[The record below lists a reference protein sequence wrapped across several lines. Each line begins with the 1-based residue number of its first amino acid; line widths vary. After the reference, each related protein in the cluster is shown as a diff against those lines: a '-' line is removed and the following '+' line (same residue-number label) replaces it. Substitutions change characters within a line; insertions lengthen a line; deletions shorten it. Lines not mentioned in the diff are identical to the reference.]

1 VSRNNIIDGTLVLV
15 TLLGAWA
22 VLRAAE
28 TGRLR
33 WLLLCAVLVGLGFNV
48 KMLEAYLVVP
58 AFGLLYLVAAPRRW
72 TTRTWH
78 LGVAT
83 LVLLVVSFSW
93 AMAVDLTPASA
104 RPYVGSSGTN
114 SEINLALGYNGLERL
129 TGRLRLFA
137 RDPRPTPRTAS
148 TAPDTHAAG
157 GTSSNG
163 PGGGTGN
170 AAEGAAA
177 RGFTRGETGNPGPL
191 RLFNSALG
199 GQVSWLLP
207 LALLG
212 LIAAAWRTRVR
223 FPLDRRQ
230 HALVLWGT
238 WLLVQAAFFSIAGFF
253 HTYYM
258 VMIAPSIAAL
268 AGIGLVALWRDY
280 RSSGWRG
287 WALPLALLVTAGV
300 QAYLLSSYP
309 GWSSW
314 LTPLVVG
321 FCVVAAIALAAR
333 RLGGRVSGRVA
344 LGAAALGTVGLL
356 AAPTT
361 WAADTLLNT
370 RGGGIPTAGP
380 PPQNGGDRFPGAA
393 RTQSGR
399 RGVGGFDGRGFA
411 VFGGFGG
418 RDDVGASTPLVQYL
432 EAHRGQTRY
441 LLATLNA
448 MTAAPI
454 ILATGQPVMAL
465 GGFSGADR
473 IVTPSALSR
482 LVSDG
487 TVRFFLLNSFS
498 PRAVNLDALP
508 PQIRAFIGQR
518 GGRDFGGFG
527 GFGGGQ
533 NGDLAQW
540 VSANCAVVPS
550 SLWQPATTQSPGGA
564 GSPSTGARGSGTG
577 GFGFFGPGGGGE
589 QLYDCTRRPSGHA
602 QASRSTTS
610 SAPSAPRVPAT
621 PPQALPGQ
629 GTAAPSQ
636 SRPALRGQL
645 VSIPGGTIT
654 VQSFQ
659 GAQSL
664 PTTTS
669 TRYYLATPAS
679 SSALAV
685 GQHVAVAPAFGASS
699 GSTAAS
705 VTIAPR
711 VDLYVSVRRL
721 GARGNGST
729 FGGGGF
735 GGFGG
740 SGTGGPGN
748 GGSRGFGNGRTTL
761 TGAITALSDQTLTL
775 RVTDGTT
782 HTLALTTSTTVYR
795 VVAATS
801 TQLQAGSFV
810 TVSAATVAGRRVAT
824 DVVSTTTAGT
834 MASIVSSAG
843 TTTGPTF

>member
-1 VSRNNIIDGTLVLV
+1 MLQSWHNFFFNAFDPGGFVTIDKPPLGFWLQVASAKVFGFSGLSLMLPQALAGVLSVAVLYHLVSRSFGAVAGLLAALALAVMPVSVAASRNNIVDGTLVLV

-28 TGRLR
+28 TSRLR

-58 AFGLLYLVAAPRRW
+58 AFGLLYLVAVPHRW
-72 TTRTWH
+72 TTRSWH

-93 AMAVDLTPASA
+93 AVAVDLTPAHA

-114 SEINLALGYNGLERL
+114 SAVNLALGYNGLQRL
-129 TGRLRLFA
+129 TGHLRLFA
-137 RDPRPTPRTAS
+137 GGRRPTLRSAS
-148 TAPDTHAAG
+148 AAPDIHSAAG
-157 GTSSNG
+157 TNSTG

-170 AAEGAAA
+170 AAEGPAA
-177 RGFTRGETGNPGPL
+177 RGVTRGETGYPGPL

-230 HALVLWGT
+230 HALILWGA
-238 WLLVQAAFFSIAGFF
+238 WLLVQAAFFSVAGFF

-258 VMIAPSIAAL
+258 VMMAPSIAAL

-287 WALPLALLVTAGV
+287 WALPLTLLVTAGV

-344 LGAAALGTVGLL
+344 LGAAALGTVGVL

-361 WAADTLLNT
+361 WAADTVLNT
-370 RGGGIPTAGP
+370 RGGGLPTAGP
-380 PPQNGGDRFPGAA
+380 PPQNGGRGILCIASATGCVRIPSQNGGDRFPGAA
-393 RTQSGR
+393 RAQSGR
-399 RGVGGFDGRGFA
+399 RG
-411 VFGGFGG
+411 FGGPEGA
-418 RDDVGASTPLVQYL
+418 GASTRLVQYL

-454 ILATGQPVMAL
+454 ILTTGQPVMAL

-473 IVTPSALSR
+473 IVTPSDLSR
-482 LVSDG
+482 LVADG

-498 PRAVNLDALP
+498 PRTMNLDALP
-508 PQIRAFIGQR
+508 PQIRALIGER
-518 GGRDFGGFG
+518 GGRGFG
-527 GFGGGQ
+527 SFGGGQ
-533 NGDLAQW
+533 NGDLVQW

-550 SLWQPATTQSPGGA
+550 SLWQPATTRSPGGA
-564 GSPSTGARGSGTG
+564 GSPSTGARGSGPG

-589 QLYDCTRRPSGHA
+589 QLYDCARRPSGQA
-602 QASRSTTS
+602 QASSSTTS
-610 SAPSAPRVPAT
+610 SAPSTPSTHAT
-621 PPQALPGQ
+621 PLQVRQGQ
-629 GTAAPSQ
+629 GVAAPSQ
-636 SRPALRGQL
+636 SWPALRGQL
-645 VSIPGGTIT
+645 MSITGGTIT

-659 GAQSL
+659 GA
-664 PTTTS
+664 
-669 TRYYLATPAS
+669 
-679 SSALAV
+679 
-685 GQHVAVAPAFGASS
+685 
-699 GSTAAS
+699 
-705 VTIAPR
+705 
-711 VDLYVSVRRL
+711 
-721 GARGNGST
+721 
-729 FGGGGF
+729 
-735 GGFGG
+735 
-740 SGTGGPGN
+740 
-748 GGSRGFGNGRTTL
+748 
-761 TGAITALSDQTLTL
+761 
-775 RVTDGTT
+775 
-782 HTLALTTSTTVYR
+782 
-795 VVAATS
+795 
-801 TQLQAGSFV
+801 
-810 TVSAATVAGRRVAT
+810 
-824 DVVSTTTAGT
+824 
-834 MASIVSSAG
+834 
-843 TTTGPTF
+843 

>member
-1 VSRNNIIDGTLVLV
+1 MWERAGLALVLLVAGVLDFWQLNRVGYGNTYYAAAVKSMLQNWHNFFFNAFDPGGFVTIDKPPLGFWLQVASAKIFGFSGLSLMLPQALAGVLSVAVLYRLVSRSFGTVAGLLAALALAVMPVSVAASRNNIIDGTLVLV

-78 LGVAT
+78 LGLAT
-83 LVLLVVSFSW
+83 AVLLAVSFSW
-93 AMAVDLTPASA
+93 ALAVDLTPASA

-114 SEINLALGYNGLERL
+114 SEVNLALGYNGLERL
-129 TGRLRLFA
+129 TGRLRLFTGG
-137 RDPRPTPRTAS
+137 RRPTLPSAS
-148 TAPDTHAAG
+148 AAPGTHAAA
-157 GTSSNG
+157 SANSAG
-163 PGGGTGN
+163 PAGGTGN
-170 AAEGAAA
+170 AAQQAAA

-199 GQVSWLLP
+199 SQVSWLLP

-230 HALVLWGT
+230 QSLVLWGA

-258 VMIAPSIAAL
+258 VMMAPSIAAL

-280 RSSGWRG
+280 RSSSWRG
-287 WALPLALLVTAGV
+287 WALPLTLLVTAGV

-321 FCVVAAIALAAR
+321 FCVVAAIALGAR
-333 RLGGRVSGRVA
+333 RLDGRVSRRVA
-344 LGAAALGTVGLL
+344 LGAAALGVVGLL

-361 WAADTLLNT
+361 WAADTVLNT
-370 RGGGIPTAGP
+370 RGGGLPTAGP

-393 RTQSGR
+393 RAQSGR
-399 RGVGGFDGRGFA
+399 RGFVAFDGRGFA

-418 RDDVGASTPLVQYL
+418 RDDAGASTRLVQYL

-473 IVTPSALSR
+473 IVTPRDLSR

-508 PQIRAFIGQR
+508 PQIRAFVEGR
-518 GGRDFGGFG
+518 GGRGFG

-533 NGDLAQW
+533 NGDLVQW

-550 SLWQPATTQSPGGA
+550 SLWQPTATRFPGGA
-564 GSPSTGARGSGTG
+564 GSPSTGARGSRAG

-589 QLYDCTRRPSGHA
+589 QLYDCARRPS
-602 QASRSTTS
+602 
-610 SAPSAPRVPAT
+610 RVR
-621 PPQALPGQ
+621 
-629 GTAAPSQ
+629 
-636 SRPALRGQL
+636 SRPA
-645 VSIPGGTIT
+645 
-654 VQSFQ
+654 
-659 GAQSL
+659 
-664 PTTTS
+664 
-669 TRYYLATPAS
+669 
-679 SSALAV
+679 
-685 GQHVAVAPAFGASS
+685 
-699 GSTAAS
+699 
-705 VTIAPR
+705 
-711 VDLYVSVRRL
+711 RR
-721 GARGNGST
+721 
-729 FGGGGF
+729 
-735 GGFGG
+735 
-740 SGTGGPGN
+740 
-748 GGSRGFGNGRTTL
+748 
-761 TGAITALSDQTLTL
+761 
-775 RVTDGTT
+775 
-782 HTLALTTSTTVYR
+782 
-795 VVAATS
+795 
-801 TQLQAGSFV
+801 
-810 TVSAATVAGRRVAT
+810 
-824 DVVSTTTAGT
+824 
-834 MASIVSSAG
+834 
-843 TTTGPTF
+843 